1 MALSAGSFPHPP
13 RATLPLARA
22 LGAYAARALFVCVA
36 LLGLASAAFAQNR
49 VFYAGNAG
57 REVFRDVHRLSDGSL
72 LVAGQANNL
81 DWIPANV
88 PRTVLP
94 STGLQSASQGNVGF
108 ILHVDGDFGAIRA
121 VAHWPAGSV
130 RDVFKIR
137 STEIP
142 GSRTGAIVISGSR
155 DGAST
160 DGYYLARLVGNGV
173 DAPIS
178 GVAWVYNVGASGG
191 HKERQPWD
199 VGGDGGVVFATGRE
213 FDSNWAAIEKLNSQG
228 QRTTVEHWHA
238 HWHAG
243 GEWDGTPA
251 SSYANAAQPLL
262 YSAVVMKVNRR
273 GSLRSTSA
281 ADFALTQGDGNG
293 NAGRKGRFPDDYY
306 HAAHCELAGTNTC
319 PNSGPG
325 YTGYRAASAQTQ
337 RVGAIAIDRRD
348 NAIYFGY
355 STKSVLPDGN
365 PDFEPAIV
373 AMEANGRLR
382 WWERGYRETTQNSSP
397 DQYIDG
403 LAIDH
408 ARNRL
413 VVLGRTHGNNV
424 VNFWRGNDIAAAPG
438 SAGFQNQFTGTN
450 GNIHISWLGS
460 FALATGRVQA
470 STYVAEY
477 VEGSTNYGAA
487 HPDAL
492 LGGWPNPNAGWP
504 NVNTTRCGA
513 DAGFHGEV
521 AIGPQGEVGIL
532 CTGRRTLTTTDAHQR
547 MGLPNASPAETG
559 TWNDFV
565 RVYSADLSS
574 VRYSSMLTGA
584 WNRSTGAGGD
594 NTDLIGIDLAADG
607 VRVVGRHTADASN
620 VANGVAVPTSNAPA
634 WGSAAPQG
642 QSALVAKLGGTRI
655 GSASSGPTNVGGP
668 QWLGSLATVTAT
680 TDRGFR
686 DVALAGLPASTDLR
700 IDAFGPVAP
709 ATSSGFA
716 TADPTPDD
724 PFDADSGTG
733 RFFQSLNAQ
742 PQARSLRVLV
752 ESTPQNGT
760 IELLVGVDD
769 DADGVAE
776 ASELRCRASSA
787 TLARCDVAFVQAA
800 NAQGR
805 WWAVMQSRS
814 GRVDYRTDAYVVPV
828 DAPNGTAALAATT
841 PAVALANGTQ
851 AVRLVWNMPD
861 ALPGERRGGWL
872 RVSNGTSVVGWT
884 PVRLDRSGALPPV
897 AQALPLDADY
907 TLALAANGGVH
918 ERLYVDV
925 PPGATELRVRATSL
939 RAMTLHL
946 ARRPLLAADE
956 AIPAVATAPLRSAAV
971 AQTTLVNGSGELVLP
986 NPQAGRWYVTPT
998 NPTADAGS
1006 ITLRASL
1013 IANAPRP
1020 RPGGYFNPGRSGH
1033 GLFVYPADT
1042 QWAALWYTYLQDGT
1056 PTWYYLQAA
1065 APAANGVWRAPIWR
1079 STWNGRANRL
1089 VPVGEATLVPNAA
1102 PTPGGFVFSYTLD
1115 GESGSEAFVDFG
1127 GSCPS
1132 VEGTRIDTAG
1142 HWFDPARAGSGY
1154 SVQLFPDYEFYAA
1167 FVYDD
1172 RGVARFLAAERGEL
1186 GGAVSALDLQQLA
1199 GSCPLCVRNG
1209 APTRTTIGRLQR
1221 TLAGGRLSRITLD
1234 GAFAN
1239 GTTGRWTVDDAVVPL
1254 GGLQGCGP

>member
-1 MALSAGSFPHPP
+1 MSNVAVLRPRPAQPSPCSPRGVLAQWLVAFVLMLSMV
-13 RATLPLARA
+13 
-22 LGAYAARALFVCVA
+22 AAVA
-36 LLGLASAAFAQNR
+36 AQNR

-72 LVAGQANNL
+72 LVAGQASNL
-81 DWIPANV
+81 DWIPAGV

-94 STGLQSASQGNVGF
+94 STGLQSASAGNVGF
-108 ILHVDGDFGAIRA
+108 ILHTDGDFSAIRH
-121 VAHWPAGSV
+121 VVHWPAGTA

-137 STEIP
+137 STEVP

-155 DGAST
+155 DSGTT

-191 HKERQPWD
+191 HKDRQPWD

-213 FDSNWAAIEKLNSQG
+213 FDTNWAAIEKLNAQG

-251 SSYANAAQPLL
+251 SSYGNAAQPLQ

-273 GSLRSTSA
+273 GSLRSTTT
-281 ADFALTQGDGNG
+281 ADFALLQADGNG
-293 NAGRKGRFPDDYY
+293 NTGRKGRFPDDYY
-306 HAAHCELAGTNTC
+306 HTAHCELSGTNTC
-319 PNSGPG
+319 ANTGPG

-337 RVGAIAIDRRD
+337 RVGAIAVDRRD

-355 STKSVLPDGN
+355 STKSVLPGGN

-382 WWERGYRETTQNSSP
+382 WWDRGYRETAQNSSP

-424 VNFWRGNDIAAAPG
+424 INFWRGSEVTASTGA
-438 SAGFQNQFTGTN
+438 AGFQNQFTGTN

-460 FALATGRVQA
+460 YALTTGRVQA
-470 STYVAEY
+470 STYVAEF

-487 HPDAL
+487 HPDPL

-504 NVNTTRCGA
+504 DVNTTRCGA
-513 DAGFHGEV
+513 DAGFHGEI
-521 AIGPQGEVGIL
+521 AIGPQGEIGLL

-547 MGLPNASPAETG
+547 MGLPNVTPRDTG

-565 RVYSADLSS
+565 RVYSADLAS

-594 NTDLIGIDLAADG
+594 NTDLVGIDLAADG
-607 VRVVGRHTADASN
+607 VRVVGRHTANATN

-634 WGSAAPQG
+634 WGAASPQG
-642 QSALVAKLGGTRI
+642 ESALVAKLSGTRI
-655 GSASSGPTNVGGP
+655 GSSGAVTANGP
-668 QWLGSLATVTAT
+668 QWLATLPPVAALS
-680 TDRGFR
+680 DRGFR
-686 DVALAGLPASTDLR
+686 DLALSNVPSSDDLR
-700 IDAFGPVAP
+700 IDAYGPVAP
-709 ATSSGFA
+709 STSTGFA

-724 PFDADSGTG
+724 PFDANSGVGT
-733 RFFQSLNAQ
+733 FYQSLNAQ
-742 PQARSLRVLV
+742 PQARPLRVLV
-752 ESTPQNGT
+752 EVEPQGGT
-760 IELLVGVDD
+760 AELFVGVDD
-769 DADGVAE
+769 DADGVIE
-776 ASELRCRASSA
+776 ASELRCRATSA
-787 TLARCDVAFVQAA
+787 TLARCDVAFTQAA
-800 NAQGR
+800 GQLGR
-805 WWAVMQSRS
+805 WWAVTQSRS
-814 GRVDYRTDAYVVPV
+814 GRVDFRLDAYAVAVG
-828 DAPNGTAALAATT
+828 APNTTPALAATT
-841 PAVALANGTQ
+841 PAVALAGAAQ
-851 AVRLVWNMPD
+851 PVRLVWNDPT
-861 ALPGERRGGWL
+861 LLSGERRAGWL
-872 RVSNGTSVVGWT
+872 RVSNGSAELGWV
-884 PVRLDRSGALPPV
+884 PVRIDRSGAQPAV

-907 TLALAANGGVH
+907 TLALAANGEAH

-925 PPGATELRVRATSL
+925 PAGATELRVRANSL

-946 ARRPLLAADE
+946 ARRPLLGAEA

-971 AQTTLVNGSGELVLP
+971 AQTTLTTGSGELVLA

-998 NPTADAGS
+998 NPTTSAGQ
-1006 ITLRASL
+1006 ITLRASVV
-1013 IANAPRP
+1013 AAAPRP
-1020 RPGGYFNPGRSGH
+1020 RGGGYFNSGRSGH
-1033 GLFVYPADT
+1033 GLFVYPAGSE
-1042 QWAALWYTYLQDGT
+1042 WAALWYTYLQDGT
-1056 PTWYYLQAA
+1056 PTWYYLQAT
-1065 APAANGVWRAPIWR
+1065 APAANGVWRAPIYR

-1089 VPVGEATLVPNAA
+1089 VSVGEATLVPNLA
-1102 PTPGGFVFSYTLD
+1102 PSPGGFVFSYTLD

-1127 GSCPS
+1127 GNCPTIG
-1132 VEGTRIDTAG
+1132 GTRIDTAG

-1154 SVQLFPDYEFYAA
+1154 SVQLFNDYEFYAA
-1167 FVYDD
+1167 FVYDN
-1172 RGVARFLAAERGEL
+1172 RGVARFLAAERGAL
-1186 GGAVSALDLQQLA
+1186 GGAVSALDLQQL
-1199 GSCPLCVRNG
+1199 GGFCPLCVRNG
-1209 APTRTTIGRLQR
+1209 NPSRTTVGRLQR
-1221 TLAGGRLSRITLD
+1221 TLTGNRLSRITVD
-1234 GAFAN
+1234 GAFVN
-1239 GTTGRWTVDDAVVPL
+1239 GVAGRWTADDAVVPL
-1254 GGLQGCGP
+1254 GGLQGCTP

>member
-1 MALSAGSFPHPP
+1 MPTPDSSRP
-13 RATLPLARA
+13 RRPWARRPLDRA
-22 LGAYAARALFVCVA
+22 PSSLLLVA
-36 LLGLASAAFAQNR
+36 LLFAVLVSAVAAQNR
-49 VFYAGNAG
+49 VFYAGGPG
-57 REVFRDVHRLSDGSL
+57 REAFRDVHRLSDGSL
-72 LVAGQANNL
+72 LVAGQAPNL
-81 DWIPANV
+81 DWVPANV

-94 STGLQSASQGNVGF
+94 ATGLQSAAQGQVGF

-121 VAHWPAGSV
+121 VAHWPAGTA

-137 STEIP
+137 STEVP

-155 DGAST
+155 DGGST

-191 HKERQPWD
+191 HKDRQPWD
-199 VGGDGGVVFATGRE
+199 VGGDGSVVFATGRE
-213 FDSNWAAIEKLNSQG
+213 FDTNWAAIEKLNAQG

-251 SSYANAAQPLL
+251 SSYTNTAQPLQ

-273 GSLRSTSA
+273 GSLRSTTA
-281 ADFALTQGDGNG
+281 ADFALTQADGNG
-293 NAGRKGRFPDDYY
+293 HAGRKGRFPDDYY
-306 HAAHCELAGTNTC
+306 HAAHCELSGTNTC
-319 PNSGPG
+319 PNTGPG

-337 RVGAIAIDRRD
+337 RVGAIAVDRRD

-373 AMEANGRLR
+373 AMEADGRLR

-424 VNFWRGNDIAAAPG
+424 VNFWRGGEIAANPG
-438 SAGFQNQFTGTN
+438 GAGFQNQFTGTN

-460 FALATGRVQA
+460 VALATGRIQA

-477 VEGSTNYGAA
+477 VEGSTNFGAA

-513 DAGFHGEV
+513 DAGFSGEI

-547 MGLPNASPAETG
+547 MGLPTATPAEVG

-565 RVYSADLSS
+565 RIYSADLSS

-594 NTDLIGIDLAADG
+594 NTDLVGLDLAADG
-607 VRVVGRHTADASN
+607 VRVVGRHTADATN
-620 VANGVAVPTSNAPA
+620 VANGVAVPTANAPA
-634 WGSAAPQG
+634 WGGATPQG
-642 QSALVAKLGGTRI
+642 ESALAAKLGGTRI
-655 GSASSGPTNVGGP
+655 GGASGGPGIDNIGGP
-668 QWLGSLATVTAT
+668 QWAFDLATLAAT
-680 TDRGFR
+680 TDRGHR
-686 DVALAGLPASTDLR
+686 DVLVSGLAPTTDLR
-700 IDAFGPVAP
+700 FDAFGPVAP
-709 ATSSGFA
+709 AGGTGFA

-724 PFDADSGTG
+724 PFDSNSGVGT
-733 RFFQSLNAQ
+733 FAQTLNAQ
-742 PQARSLRVLV
+742 PQARSLRLLV
-752 ESTPQNGT
+752 ESIPQSGT
-760 IELLVGVDD
+760 IELFVGVDE
-769 DADGVAE
+769 DADGVAD
-776 ASELRCRASSA
+776 AGELRCRASST
-787 TLARCDVAFVQAA
+787 TLARCDLALVQAA
-800 NAQGR
+800 NATAR

-828 DAPNGTAALAATT
+828 DAPNSAPTLAATT
-841 PAVALANGTQ
+841 PAAVLAGAAQ
-851 AVRLVWNMPD
+851 PLRLVWNMPE

-872 RVSNGTSVVGWT
+872 RVSQGTTVAGWV
-884 PVRLDRSGALPPV
+884 PVRLDRSSALPPI

-925 PPGATELRVRATSL
+925 PSGATELRVRASSL
-939 RAMTLHL
+939 RAMTVHL
-946 ARRPLLAADE
+946 ARRPALVADA
-956 AIPAVATAPLRSAAV
+956 AIPAVAAAPLRSA
-971 AQTTLVNGSGELVLP
+971 
-986 NPQAGRWYVTPT
+986 
-998 NPTADAGS
+998 DH
-1006 ITLRASL
+1006 I
-1013 IANAPRP
+1013 
-1020 RPGGYFNPGRSGH
+1020 
-1033 GLFVYPADT
+1033 
-1042 QWAALWYTYLQDGT
+1042 
-1056 PTWYYLQAA
+1056 
-1065 APAANGVWRAPIWR
+1065 
-1079 STWNGRANRL
+1079 
-1089 VPVGEATLVPNAA
+1089 
-1102 PTPGGFVFSYTLD
+1102 
-1115 GESGSEAFVDFG
+1115 
-1127 GSCPS
+1127 
-1132 VEGTRIDTAG
+1132 
-1142 HWFDPARAGSGY
+1142 
-1154 SVQLFPDYEFYAA
+1154 
-1167 FVYDD
+1167 
-1172 RGVARFLAAERGEL
+1172 
-1186 GGAVSALDLQQLA
+1186 
-1199 GSCPLCVRNG
+1199 
-1209 APTRTTIGRLQR
+1209 
-1221 TLAGGRLSRITLD
+1221 GGR
-1234 GAFAN
+1234 
-1239 GTTGRWTVDDAVVPL
+1239 
-1254 GGLQGCGP
+1254 QQ